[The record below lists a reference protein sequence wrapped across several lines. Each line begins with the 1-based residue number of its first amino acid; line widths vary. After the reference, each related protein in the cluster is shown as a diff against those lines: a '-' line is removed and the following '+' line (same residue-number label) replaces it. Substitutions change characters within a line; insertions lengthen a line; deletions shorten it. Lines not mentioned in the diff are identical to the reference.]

1 MQQITPN
8 QINLVDSLLTKYYHK
23 LVTDCGEL
31 YQRVN
36 RGGCGLTTVLLSN
49 MIFQHT
55 GIMPRVW
62 MQENPWRYIV
72 NSNNDKIFVGDYLE
86 DKHHFVFKKLS
97 VYSSSKQDIC
107 DGIDLRSV
115 NMYANIASIMDG
127 IDKQY
132 LPKKVFMPTEHF
144 FMSFGNIVF
153 DGECIIS
160 DEGMVEIDTLISSDK
175 TSKPRIIAQT
185 CNDDVAWASPSM
197 EIDCKYI
204 IPVLRRAGYWNSTF
218 YRNYHQN
225 SKQLVT
231 IHNNIV
237 KGV

>member
-8 QINLVDSLLTKYYHK
+8 QINLVNSLLTEYYCR
-23 LVTDCGEL
+23 LVTDCGDL
-31 YQRVN
+31 YRRVN
-36 RGGCGLTTVLLSN
+36 SGGCGLTTVLLSN

-62 MQENPWRYIV
+62 MLENPWRFRV
-72 NSNNDKIFVGDYLE
+72 KTNNDKIFVGDYLE
-86 DKHHFVFKKLS
+86 YEHLDVFERLS
-97 VYSSSKQDIC
+97 VYSSSKQNIC
-107 DGIDLRSV
+107 AGMHSRYI

-132 LPKKVFMPTEHF
+132 LPKMVFMPSRHF
-144 FMSFGNIVF
+144 FMSFENLVF

-160 DEGMVEIDTLISSDK
+160 DKGMVEIDTLISSDN
-175 TSKPRIIAQT
+175 TSKPHVIART